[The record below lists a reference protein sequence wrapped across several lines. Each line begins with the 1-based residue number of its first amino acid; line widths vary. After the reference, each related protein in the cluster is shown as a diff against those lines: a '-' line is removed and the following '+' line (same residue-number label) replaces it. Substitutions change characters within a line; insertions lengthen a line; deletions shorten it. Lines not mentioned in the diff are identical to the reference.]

1 MTHTLDVT
9 LVYFVIG
16 SIATLRFATPPILY
30 NLRIVSPC
38 SLASAGPVMLFTY
51 SLFLVASLAFCPTM
65 MITATSH
72 QHDGGDVGGDFGEV
86 VSELGEFR
94 ISDGH

>member
-65 MITATSH
+65 MITSTSH
-72 QHDGGDVGGDFGEV
+72 GGDVEVGFGEV
-86 VSELGEFR
+86 VSELLVGEFR
-94 ISDGH
+94 RSLNK